1 MIYIIHPDMEL
12 WDFMLDGI
20 RHRTD
25 VKAPFVIGNK
35 LQSQLKRLKKG
46 DHVIVSANYT
56 PVLHNALR
64 SVVSDGVT
72 LNLWMWNPV
81 RATKILNKSID
92 LLHQIGVK
100 LHTFDKDDS
109 LKYDMIYHKSFYN
122 MNVKLQPTLPK
133 YDFYFLGAQK
143 NRGEQIRDVEKLLSN
158 YKCLFIIPE
167 KLSDFISY
175 KENLEHIK
183 ESSCII
189 EILQK
194 NQYDITLRSL
204 EALSFKKK
212 LLTNNVNVKEYSFYN
227 PNNIFII
234 GVDNNER
241 LQDFLSTPYE
251 EISEDI
257 KKQYDINTW
266 LESFNN
272 L

>member
-1 MIYIIHPDMEL
+1 MEL

-25 VKAPFVIGNK
+25 VKEFALSRYSSFPQHVVRKFFPNNFFPAPFVIGNK

-122 MNVKLQPTLPK
+122 MNVKLQPTLP
-133 YDFYFLGAQK
+133 
-143 NRGEQIRDVEKLLSN
+143 
-158 YKCLFIIPE
+158 
-167 KLSDFISY
+167 
-175 KENLEHIK
+175 
-183 ESSCII
+183 
-189 EILQK
+189 
-194 NQYDITLRSL
+194 
-204 EALSFKKK
+204 
-212 LLTNNVNVKEYSFYN
+212 
-227 PNNIFII
+227 
-234 GVDNNER
+234 
-241 LQDFLSTPYE
+241 
-251 EISEDI
+251 
-257 KKQYDINTW
+257 
-266 LESFNN
+266 
-272 L
+272 